1 MLHATGKPAHGHRHG
16 HGTHTSV
23 WQCGTVGQSQW
34 VDHDRDQAQISIDCI
49 VNPFFPRSLSAWEA
63 RPSSLQCSA
72 VSVGGRLPQLALCS
86 PRLTLLRL
94 ALSWQGNS
102 LLQHVRATCARQ
114 EFPHLFPT
122 GRCVLAPSCL
132 ALPLRVF
139 ARIRDRRL
147 LLHLSNDAKVPLKR
161 RVNFP
166 GQVCVRV
173 CESVPHCMCVYVGVC
188 VPPLC
193 VWECVCVCFSHA
205 TRLRILANSF
215 PEWQGAMSCS
225 GWRVWEVKSLS
236 RQYRS
241 SSCYGGA
248 GGAYWTYALLRCE
261 ETEKLKWWG
270 NWIYKDGQI
279 NDDMLVSLCMVS
291 RLL

>member
-1 MLHATGKPAHGHRHG
+1 MG
-16 HGTHTSV
+16 
-23 WQCGTVGQSQW
+23 
-34 VDHDRDQAQISIDCI
+34 
-49 VNPFFPRSLSAWEA
+49 
-63 RPSSLQCSA
+63 
-72 VSVGGRLPQLALCS
+72 VGGRLPQLALSS
-86 PRLTLLRL
+86 PRLALLRL

-173 CESVPHCMCVYVGVC
+173 CESVCVGVC
-188 VPPLC
+188 MPVCLLYVRGSVYAC
-193 VWECVCVCFSHA
+193 V
-205 TRLRILANSF
+205 F
-215 PEWQGAMSCS
+215 PMLQG
-225 GWRVWEVKSLS
+225 
-236 RQYRS
+236 
-241 SSCYGGA
+241 
-248 GGAYWTYALLRCE
+248 
-261 ETEKLKWWG
+261 
-270 NWIYKDGQI
+270 
-279 NDDMLVSLCMVS
+279 
-291 RLL
+291 